1 MRKEDRAVSEKLDEF
16 SQIVAQ
22 SEAADKR
29 EMRKFSG
36 KREFDSQAG
45 GLAQKRRFVWPES
58 LHQDFVAAVFDAG
71 LKHLIEGDSEYVWRP
86 IIETHS
92 KATPS
97 QIRRH
102 VQKILAYRVGEKK
115 QRMSEAAK
123 VSPSQADDSAN
134 ANEGVSTSANTS
146 VGGKELAERA
156 EDETALSGSAEEPP
170 ASLEPT
176 YAELAQVYKNLD
188 DAKQVVQMEK
198 HYKALIEAKLEKQS
212 KLFKKLS
219 DMIRTHDSMRQ
230 SGNSGALAGEAY
242 RPGRYNAS
250 RDEYDY
256 SQADIGGSDEENL
269 RSVKERRGQG
279 RSSARSSSS
288 SSLQEQQPVPLSE
301 LAVLKEMRENIEVH
315 RRLLLQKEEQLSR
328 HGNHNDLNQV
338 PMTSQHMG
346 GLHFHNGAVMA
357 ARPDM
362 VYTGVGVPMS
372 AAGVNPPSYEGF
384 REKTDSREYSLSL
397 NREQAQSS
405 LTAAASSS
413 SLAKSSCLSLD
424 VYAAGP
430 APPEVGLP
438 ENQSMDFD
446 QLDVDRLFGFLND
459 PEGTRF

>member
-29 EMRKFSG
+29 EMHKFSG

-45 GLAQKRRFVWPES
+45 GLAQKRRFVWPER

-71 LKHLIEGDSEYVWRP
+71 LKHLIEGDSEHVWRP

-92 KATPS
+92 KATPP

-102 VQKILAYRVGEKK
+102 VQKILAYRVGEK

-134 ANEGVSTSANTS
+134 ANEGVGTSVNTS
-146 VGGKELAERA
+146 VCGKELAERA

-198 HYKALIEAKLEKQS
+198 HYKAMIEAKLEKQS

-230 SGNSGALAGEAY
+230 SGNSGALAGGAY

-256 SQADIGGSDEENL
+256 NQADIGGSDEESL
-269 RSVKERRGQG
+269 RSVKARRGQG
-279 RSSARSSSS
+279 RSSARSSSSSSS

-338 PMTSQHMG
+338 PLTSQHMG

-357 ARPDM
+357 ARSDM

-372 AAGVNPPSYEGF
+372 AAGVHPPTYEGF
-384 REKTDSREYSLSL
+384 REKAESREYSLSL

-430 APPEVGLP
+430 SEVGLP
-438 ENQSMDFD
+438 ENHSMDFD
-446 QLDVDRLFGFLND
+446 QLDVDRLFGFLD